1 MEKSRKIKLI
11 LGIFY
16 IVAVSAFIFFFF
28 SKFTIQELTSYNFIK
43 DNRNYF
49 FDLRE
54 SNLFLLSFIF
64 VLGTI
69 LWVLAAGFGLP
80 IALLAGFIFGKWIGT
95 ILLVIGMSIGAT
107 LLYILGNYYLKEFI
121 RDKFLNKFHNL
132 EIKFKKS
139 EFIYLLIY
147 RFIGGIPFAISNV
160 LPCIFNVK
168 ATNFFWATFIGLLP
182 QLFLIVSIGSGLEN
196 IIEKNLEAPRIK
208 DLIFSQEIYVPLLL
222 FLFFVL
228 ITILARKKFYKK

>member
-43 DNRNYF
+43 NNRNYF

-54 SNLFLLSFIF
+54 SNLFLLSLLF

-80 IALLAGFIFGKWIGT
+80 VALLAGFIFGKWIGT

-121 RDKFLNKFHNL
+121 KDKFLHKFRNL

-168 ATNFFWATFIGLLP
+168 VTNFFWATFIGLMP

-208 DLIFSQEIYVPLLL
+208 DLIFSQEIYVPLLV

>member
-43 DNRNYF
+43 NNRNYF

-54 SNLFLLSFIF
+54 SNLFLLSLLF
-64 VLGTI
+64 VLGVI

-80 IALLAGFIFGKWIGT
+80 VALLAGFIFGKWIGT

-121 RDKFLNKFHNL
+121 KDKFLHKFRNL

-168 ATNFFWATFIGLLP
+168 VTNFFWATFIGLLP

-228 ITILARKKFYKK
+228 ITIFARKKFYKK

>member
-16 IVAVSAFIFFFF
+16 IVVVSAFIFFFF
-28 SKFTIQELTSYNFIK
+28 SKFSIQELTSYNFIK
-43 DNRNYF
+43 NNRNYF

-80 IALLAGFIFGKWIGT
+80 VALLAGFIFGKWIGT

-121 RDKFLNKFHNL
+121 RDKFLHKFRNL
-132 EIKFKKS
+132 EIKLKKS

-208 DLIFSQEIYVPLLL
+208 DLIFSQEIYVPLLV

>member
-43 DNRNYF
+43 NNRNYF

-80 IALLAGFIFGKWIGT
+80 VALLAGFIFGKWIGT

-147 RFIGGIPFAISNV
+147 RFIGGVPFAISNV
-160 LPCIFNVK
+160 LPCIFKVK
-168 ATNFFWATFIGLLP
+168 TTNFFWATFIGLMP

-208 DLIFSQEIYVPLLL
+208 DLIFSQEIYIPFLL